1 MMVVTKLPQK
11 ENAMNRFVSQYT
23 KMIHGTVSCFDRLL
37 FKGYLPLQWGEAME
51 RFLARR
57 GKRITEFGRFVQK
70 QSQRIARHAEQA
82 ARKSR
87 RPFIYLSG
95 NSRKEDLVRDILA
108 RDGVTEGLVCV
119 LRTVE
124 PCQSFKMVP
133 GKGRPR
139 LVSARRKCLFFY
151 FYFLDR
157 QWGLVHVRIQSWFP
171 LVIQVCC
178 NGHEILARKLDQH
191 GIAYHKQD
199 NAFTWIEDV
208 ARAQRL
214 SDKIVRINWA
224 RKLSALA
231 RRVNPL
237 LGDLLK
243 GMHYY
248 WVTDQAEYATD
259 VMFESPASLKPLYE
273 KLVKHATLCFS
284 AEDVLTFLGRKLHG
298 SFQGEV
304 LTDMKKK
311 RWPGARV
318 KHRVKQN
325 WIKMYDKHGCVL
337 RIETVINQ
345 PREFKVRRRGNR
357 RGRAVIDWF
366 PLCKGVANLF
376 RYAELSRA
384 ANARYLDA
392 LATVEPPRQAAQTMR
407 QMARSVRQRGR
418 SFRGFNPALA
428 EDVELFAAV
437 MRGEH
442 AIHGFRNEHIRCQLF
457 GTARSPHLRRRHARK
472 VSRLLK
478 RLHAHGLL
486 AKVPRTRR
494 WRPTE
499 KGAALMI
506 TVLKCHYERYP
517 DILAALAA

>member
-1 MMVVTKLPQK
+1 MH
-11 ENAMNRFVSQYT
+11 QYNN
-23 KMIHGTVSCFDRLL
+23 IIGGVLSCFDRIL
-37 FKGYLPLQWGEAME
+37 FKGHLPLGWGDAME
-51 RFLARR
+51 KFLARR
-57 GKRITEFGRFVQK
+57 GKRIKDFGRFVK
-70 QSQRIARHAEQA
+70 QQSLRIAEHAEA
-82 ARKSR
+82 TARKAN
-87 RPFIYLSG
+87 RPLIYLSG
-95 NSRKEDLVRDILA
+95 PGRKEDLVRDILT

-119 LRTVE
+119 LRAVE
-124 PCQSFKMVP
+124 PCRSFKMVP

-157 QWGLVHVRIQSWFP
+157 ELGLLHVRIQSWFP
-171 LVIQVCC
+171 LVIQVCS
-178 NGHEILARKLDQH
+178 NGHEILARKLDKH
-191 GIAYHKQD
+191 GIAYHKED

-208 ARAQRL
+208 AGAQRL
-214 SDKIVRINWA
+214 ADKIVRINWP
-224 RKLSALA
+224 RKLSAFA

-237 LGDLLK
+237 LADLLN

-318 KHRVKQN
+318 KHRMKEN
-325 WIKMYDKHGCVL
+325 WIKMYDKHGRVL

-345 PREFKVRRRGNR
+345 PREFKVRRRGTR
-357 RGRAVIDWF
+357 QGRTVIDWF

-376 RYAELSRA
+376 RYGELSRA

-392 LATVEPPRQAAQTMR
+392 LAAVEPPRQAVQTMR
-407 QMARSVRQRGR
+407 RLAQSVRRRGR

-442 AIHGFRNEHIRCQLF
+442 TIHGIRNEHVRRQLF
-457 GTARSPHLRRRHARK
+457 GIAANRQLRRRHANK

-478 RLHAHGLL
+478 RLHVHGLI
-486 AKVPRTRR
+486 AKIPRTRR
-494 WRPTE
+494 WRITTQ
-499 KGAALMI
+499 GTLLLT

-517 DILAALAA
+517 EILAALAA